1 MGTNLKT
8 HLKKHCNIS
17 KDFELLK
24 RLELYPQDS
33 LHFEDNPRITIEYFE
48 AESSKRIRLDDDSM
62 NQNSDIPPLPS
73 RDLKPKRYPSRGLI
87 RGGQRHSNH
96 HQVTGRPVTQIMAN
110 PNLKKI
116 KLERR
121 SSDYGL
127 YNHKEKSKLTKSVSL
142 DDKRY
147 L

>member
-1 MGTNLKT
+1 V
-8 HLKKHCNIS
+8 S
-17 KDFELLK
+17 K
-24 RLELYPQDS
+24 RLELHPQDS

-48 AESSKRIRLDDDSM
+48 SESSKRIRLANDST
-62 NQNSDIPPLPS
+62 NQNPTIPPLPS

-87 RGGQRHSNH
+87 RGGQHHFQRHSN
-96 HQVTGRPVTQIMAN
+96 QVTGRPVTQIMAN

-127 YNHKEKSKLTKSVSL
+127 YNHKEKSKLTKSISL

-147 L
+147 FKYRIYNANP

>member
-1 MGTNLKT
+1 M
-8 HLKKHCNIS
+8 S
-17 KDFELLK
+17 K

-48 AESSKRIRLDDDSM
+48 AESSKRIRLADDST
-62 NQNSDIPPLPS
+62 NQNSNTPPMLPS

-87 RGGQRHSNH
+87 RGGQHHFQRHSNH

-127 YNHKEKSKLTKSVSL
+127 YNHKEKTKLTKTVSL

>member
-1 MGTNLKT
+1 M
-8 HLKKHCNIS
+8 
-17 KDFELLK
+17 
-24 RLELYPQDS
+24 ELYPHDS

-48 AESSKRIRLDDDSM
+48 AESSKRIRLDSVTQSS
-62 NQNSDIPPLPS
+62 NIPPLPS
-73 RDLKPKRYPSRGLI
+73 RDLKPKRFPSRGLV
-87 RGGQRHSNH
+87 RGGLHNLQHQSSN
-96 HQVTGRPVTQIMAN
+96 QAMSRPVTQIMAN

-127 YNHKEKSKLTKSVSL
+127 YSNKEKSKLTKSVSL

-147 L
+147 F

>member
-1 MGTNLKT
+1 M
-8 HLKKHCNIS
+8 
-17 KDFELLK
+17 
-24 RLELYPQDS
+24 YPHDS

-48 AESSKRIRLDDDSM
+48 AESSKRIRLDST
-62 NQNSDIPPLPS
+62 NQNTNIPPLPS
-73 RDLKPKRYPSRGLI
+73 RDLKPKRYPSRGLV
-87 RGGQRHSNH
+87 RGGQHQLHRQPN
-96 HQVTGRPVTQIMAN
+96 HQVMSRPVTQIMAN

-147 L
+147 F